1 MDYRR
6 IHIFI
11 FIISLSLF
19 MLGCS
24 REQPNHALLLDA
36 EQQIDSNPLR
46 AMELAIQSMADSTAF
61 NAADS
66 ALYGLIITEG
76 VHKLRS
82 YILSDSLIR
91 KSALFYEQ
99 QGDKHRLARAWLH
112 YGLVLNDNH
121 RTNEAVEFLKKA
133 ELLAIHLNDNSLS
146 HDVFEALGIMN
157 DEANN
162 RMLAIS
168 YYKKTL
174 ETARKSGNINWIA
187 TSLNNL
193 ASAYDRSG
201 DAKQQAK
208 YSEECRPLLDKV
220 DKHVKASI
228 LTNQASI
235 DIKQGFMLSA
245 KESLEKAMEL
255 EPQETTTKL
264 YADLLAMWGETGQ
277 AIDYWYQSLN
287 GYKPYIQI
295 DAYKKL
301 INYYKQT
308 GNKERA
314 LALSERLNR
323 VYQQLRESTDTTNI
337 SLLQN
342 KFDKQTSDRKN
353 SLRLACLLAAIA
365 LLVAVLLLVVW
376 YHRHRMGR
384 YERIIENMVQ
394 EYHRDEETT
403 RKKWDVTEQLLHS
416 SVVLRLHSLATRGK
430 APQEEDWTE
439 LYAMGK
445 PFLATLRQYPLSIK
459 EINICM
465 LSKLGFA
472 PSEIAVLTS
481 SSPQAITNS
490 RIRLH
495 TKLFKTKGG
504 AKDFDSRI
512 REM

>member
-1 MDYRR
+1 
-6 IHIFI
+6 
-11 FIISLSLF
+11 

-24 REQPNHALLLDA
+24 REQPNHTLLLEA
-36 EQQIDSNPLR
+36 EQQIDSNPMR
-46 AMELAIQSMADSTAF
+46 AMEQAIRCIADSTAF

-82 YILSDSLIR
+82 FILSDSLIR
-91 KSALFYEQ
+91 QSALYYEQ

-121 RTNEAVEFLKKA
+121 RTNEAVEYLKKA
-133 ELLAIHLNDNSLS
+133 ELLAIHLSDNGLR

-162 RMLAIS
+162 RPLAIS

-187 TSLNNL
+187 TSLNYL

-201 DAKQQAK
+201 DARQQAK

-220 DKHVKASI
+220 DNHVKVSI

-235 DIKQGFMLSA
+235 DIKQGYMLNA
-245 KESLEKAMEL
+245 KNNLERAMEL

-264 YADLLAMWGETGQ
+264 YADLLAMWGQIDQ
-277 AIDYWYQSLN
+277 AVDYWYQSLN

-301 INYYKQT
+301 ISFYKLE
-308 GNKERA
+308 GDNKRA

-323 VYQQLRESTDTTNI
+323 VYQHLKESTDTINI
-337 SLLQN
+337 SLLQT
-342 KFDKQTSDRKN
+342 KFDKQTAERSN
-353 SLRLACLLAAIA
+353 NIRLAWLSATIA
-365 LLVAVLLLVVW
+365 LLVAVLLLIVW

-384 YERIIENMVQ
+384 YERIIENLVQ
-394 EYHRDEETT
+394 EYHSEQKTT
-403 RKKWDVTEQLLHS
+403 QKKWDVTEQLLQS
-416 SVVLRLHSLATRGK
+416 PIVVRMHALATRGK
-430 APQEEDWTE
+430 TPQQEEWTE
-439 LYAMGK
+439 LYALGK
-445 PFLATLRQYPLSIK
+445 PFLSTLSDYHLSIK

-472 PSEIAVLTS
+472 PSEIAALTS

-495 TKLFKTKGG
+495 TKIFKEKGG
-504 AKDFDSRI
+504 AKDFDYKI
-512 REM
+512 REI